1 MCGRDLAK
9 QFKAWAGG
17 FQRLVEPD
25 IDNTPPAAACLD
37 ALFGQIKWA
46 RSIENFKIHLFPSDE
61 VPMFDMQQFVA
72 SHKRLEHLRIIAR
85 HFNTGPS
92 WCTAWSNSCSHAAQ
106 ETWLLWMWICK
117 WRIAR
122 TDTPGLYQGGEY
134 ADQGVHLS
142 PIIQGFRL
150 FSRILLIA
158 WKQCTCITFTIAR
171 PMEMLWGLKIFV
183 YWQLV

>member
-1 MCGRDLAK
+1 VDETW
-9 QFKAWAGG
+9 QSNS
-17 FQRLVEPD
+17 RLELEDFNVYVVEPD

-92 WCTAWSNSCSHAAQ
+92 
-106 ETWLLWMWICK
+106 
-117 WRIAR
+117 
-122 TDTPGLYQGGEY
+122 
-134 ADQGVHLS
+134 
-142 PIIQGFRL
+142 
-150 FSRILLIA
+150 
-158 WKQCTCITFTIAR
+158 
-171 PMEMLWGLKIFV
+171 
-183 YWQLV
+183 